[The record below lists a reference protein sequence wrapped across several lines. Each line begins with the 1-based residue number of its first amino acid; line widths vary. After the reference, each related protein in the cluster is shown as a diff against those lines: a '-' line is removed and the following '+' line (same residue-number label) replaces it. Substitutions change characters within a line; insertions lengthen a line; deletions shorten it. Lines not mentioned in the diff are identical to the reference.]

1 MAIQTLASQTG
12 AKPAR
17 IRRVQNVT
25 LVLLFIA
32 GIVNFLDRSSLS
44 VAGEAIRG
52 DLGLSATEFGV
63 LLSAFSL
70 SYGFA
75 QLPSGM
81 LLDRFGP
88 RIVLGAGLIFW
99 SLMQA
104 LTGMVNSFSHFILL
118 RIGLGIGEAPFM
130 PAGVKSINDWYVQK
144 ERGTAVGIFN
154 SSTVLGQAIAPP
166 ALVLM
171 QIAWGWRTMFVVIGL
186 AGIVVGL
193 YWYAWYR
200 NRAQFDLQQDERLYL
215 AAPVQARPTLNFS
228 EWLGLFKRRT
238 TWGMILGFSG
248 VNYTGWL
255 YIAWLPGYL
264 QAQQGLSLAK
274 TGWVAAIPFLA
285 AAVGMWVNGIVV
297 DALARRGYDLAKTRK
312 TAIVVGLL
320 LSALGTLLVVQSSSP
335 AQAVAFIS
343 MALFC
348 VHFAGTSAW
357 GLVQVLVSEQKVASV
372 AAIQNFGS
380 FVFASFAPVVT
391 GWVVD
396 TTHSFNL
403 ALVIA
408 ACVTFTGAL
417 CYFFIVK
424 DPIH

>member
-1 MAIQTLASQTG
+1 MDVDVSTSVAG
-12 AKPAR
+12 NKPQR
-17 IRRVQNVT
+17 IRRIQTVT
-25 LVLLFIA
+25 LVLLFMA

-52 DLGLSATEFGV
+52 ELGLSATEFGV

-70 SYGFA
+70 SYGFS
-75 QLPSGM
+75 QLPSGI

-104 LTGMVNSFSHFILL
+104 LTGMVNSFSHFILM

-130 PAGVKSINDWYVQK
+130 PAGVKSITDWYAQK
-144 ERGTAVGIFN
+144 ERGTALGIFN
-154 SSTVLGQAIAPP
+154 SSTVIGQAIAPP

-171 QIAWGWRTMFVVIGL
+171 QLAWGWRAMFVIIG
-186 AGIVVGL
+186 
-193 YWYAWYR
+193 
-200 NRAQFDLQQDERLYL
+200 
-215 AAPVQARPTLNFS
+215 
-228 EWLGLFKRRT
+228 
-238 TWGMILGFSG
+238 
-248 VNYTGWL
+248 
-255 YIAWLPGYL
+255 
-264 QAQQGLSLAK
+264 
-274 TGWVAAIPFLA
+274 VAAIPFLA

-297 DALARRGYDLAKTRK
+297 DRLAKKGYDLAKTRK
-312 TAIVVGLL
+312 TAIVCGLMM
-320 LSALGTLLVVQSSSP
+320 SALGTLLVVQSSSP

-357 GLVQVLVSEQKVASV
+357 GLVQVMVSESKVASI
-372 AAIQNFGS
+372 AGIQNFGS
-380 FVFASFAPVVT
+380 FVFASFAPIVT

-424 DPIH
+424 DRIE

>member
-1 MAIQTLASQTG
+1 MDVDVSTSVAG
-12 AKPAR
+12 NKPQR
-17 IRRVQNVT
+17 IRRIQTVT
-25 LVLLFIA
+25 LVLLFMA

-52 DLGLSATEFGV
+52 ELGLSATEFGV

-70 SYGFA
+70 SYGFS
-75 QLPSGM
+75 QLPSGI

-104 LTGMVNSFSHFILL
+104 LTGMVNSFSHFILM

-130 PAGVKSINDWYVQK
+130 PAGVKSITDWYAQK
-144 ERGTAVGIFN
+144 ERGTALGIFN
-154 SSTVLGQAIAPP
+154 SSTVIGQAIAPP

-171 QIAWGWRTMFVVIGL
+171 QLAWGWRAMFVIIGV
-186 AGIVVGL
+186 AG
-193 YWYAWYR
+193 
-200 NRAQFDLQQDERLYL
+200 
-215 AAPVQARPTLNFS
+215 
-228 EWLGLFKRRT
+228 
-238 TWGMILGFSG
+238 
-248 VNYTGWL
+248 
-255 YIAWLPGYL
+255 
-264 QAQQGLSLAK
+264 
-274 TGWVAAIPFLA
+274 IPFLA

-297 DALARRGYDLAKTRK
+297 DRLAKKGYDLAKTRK
-312 TAIVVGLL
+312 TAIVCGLMM
-320 LSALGTLLVVQSSSP
+320 SALGTLLVVQSSSP

-348 VHFAGTSAW
+348 VHFAGTPAW
-357 GLVQVLVSEQKVASV
+357 GLVQVMVSETKVASI
-372 AAIQNFGS
+372 AGIQNFGS
-380 FVFASFAPVVT
+380 FVFASFAPIVT

-424 DPIH
+424 DRIE

>member
-1 MAIQTLASQTG
+1 
-12 AKPAR
+12 
-17 IRRVQNVT
+17 
-25 LVLLFIA
+25 
-32 GIVNFLDRSSLS
+32 
-44 VAGEAIRG
+44 
-52 DLGLSATEFGV
+52 
-63 LLSAFSL
+63 
-70 SYGFA
+70 
-75 QLPSGM
+75 
-81 LLDRFGP
+81 
-88 RIVLGAGLIFW
+88 
-99 SLMQA
+99 
-104 LTGMVNSFSHFILL
+104 
-118 RIGLGIGEAPFM
+118 
-130 PAGVKSINDWYVQK
+130 
-144 ERGTAVGIFN
+144 AVGVFN

-193 YWYAWYR
+193 CWYAWYR

>member
-88 RIVLGAGLIFW
+88 CIVLGAGLIFW

-193 YWYAWYR
+193 CWYAWYR

>member
-1 MAIQTLASQTG
+1 MKINVADSA
-12 AKPAR
+12 ARPKPAR
-17 IRRVQNVT
+17 IRTVQTVT
-25 LVLLFIA
+25 LMLLFIA

-52 DLGLSATEFGV
+52 ELGLSATEFGV

-75 QLPSGM
+75 QLPAGI

-88 RIVLGAGLIFW
+88 RVVLGAGLIFW
-99 SLMQA
+99 SAMQA
-104 LTGMVNSFSHFILL
+104 LTGRVNSFSHFIML

-130 PAGVKSINDWYVQK
+130 PAGVKSINDWYIQK
-144 ERGTAVGIFN
+144 ERGTALGIFN
-154 SSTVLGQAIAPP
+154 SSTVIGQAIAPP
-166 ALVLM
+166 ALVVM
-171 QIAWGWRTMFVVIGL
+171 QLAWGWRTMFVVIGL
-186 AGIVVGL
+186 AGILVGL
-193 YWYAWYR
+193 CWFAWYR
-200 NRAQFDLQQDERLYL
+200 NRGQFALNDKEQAYL
-215 AAPVQARPTLNFS
+215 SAPKESRATLAFS
-228 EWLGLFKRRT
+228 EWLALFKRRT

-285 AAVGMWVNGIVV
+285 AALGMWINGAVV
-297 DALARRGYDLAKTRK
+297 DAFARCGYSLAKTRK
-312 TAIVVGLL
+312 AAIVAGLV
-320 LSALGTLLVVQSSSP
+320 LSALGTLLVVQSTTP
-335 AQAVAFIS
+335 VQAVAFIS

-357 GLVQVLVSEQKVASV
+357 GLVQVMVNERKVASV

-380 FVFASFAPVVT
+380 FVFASFAPIVT

-408 ACVTFTGAL
+408 AGVTFTGAL
-417 CYFFIVK
+417 CYLFIVK
-424 DPIH
+424 SRID

>member
-193 YWYAWYR
+193 CWYAWYR

-215 AAPVQARPTLNFS
+215 VAPVQARPTLNFS

>member
-1 MAIQTLASQTG
+1 MTTDVVAQQALKKPVRIRTIQT
-12 AKPAR
+12 
-17 IRRVQNVT
+17 VT
-25 LVLLFIA
+25 LLLLFIA

-52 DLGLSATEFGV
+52 ELGLSATEFGV

-70 SYGFA
+70 SYGFS
-75 QLPSGM
+75 QLPAGI

-88 RIVLGAGLIFW
+88 RLVLGAGLIFW
-99 SLMQA
+99 SAMQA
-104 LTGMVNSFSHFILL
+104 LTGLVNSFSHFIWL
-118 RIGLGIGEAPFM
+118 RIGLGAGEAPFM

-144 ERGTAVGIFN
+144 ERGMALGIFN
-154 SSTVLGQAIAPP
+154 SSTVIGQAIAPP
-166 ALVLM
+166 VLVVM
-171 QIAWGWRTMFVVIGL
+171 QLAWGWRIMFIAIGL
-186 AGIVVGL
+186 AGIAVGL
-193 YWYAWYR
+193 CWFMWYR
-200 NRAQFDLQQDERLYL
+200 NRTQFSLSEQEQRYL
-215 AAPVQARPTLNFS
+215 DTPKVVRPGLAS
-228 EWLGLFKRRT
+228 GEWLALFKRRT

-264 QAQQGLSLAK
+264 QAEQGFSLAK

-285 AAVGMWVNGIVV
+285 AAVGMWTNGIVI
-297 DALARRGYDLAKTRK
+297 DALARRGYDLTKTHK
-312 TAIVVGLL
+312 TAIVTGLI
-320 LSALGTLLVVQSSSP
+320 LSALGSLLVVQAASP
-335 AQAVAFIS
+335 VQAVAFIS

-357 GLVQVLVSEQKVASV
+357 GLVQVLVSERKVASV

-403 ALVIA
+403 ALMIA
-408 ACVTFTGAL
+408 AGVTFAGAL
-417 CYFFIVK
+417 SYLFIVNTRL
-424 DPIH
+424 D

>member
-1 MAIQTLASQTG
+1 MDVDVSTSVAG
-12 AKPAR
+12 NKPQR
-17 IRRVQNVT
+17 IRRIQTVT
-25 LVLLFIA
+25 LVLLFMA

-52 DLGLSATEFGV
+52 ELGLSATEFGV

-70 SYGFA
+70 SYGFS
-75 QLPSGM
+75 QLPSGI

-104 LTGMVNSFSHFILL
+104 LTGMVNSFSHFILM

-130 PAGVKSINDWYVQK
+130 PAGVKSITDWYAQK
-144 ERGTAVGIFN
+144 ERCTALGIFN
-154 SSTVLGQAIAPP
+154 SSTVIGQAIAPP

-171 QIAWGWRTMFVVIGL
+171 QLAWGWRAMFVIIGV
-186 AGIVVGL
+186 AG
-193 YWYAWYR
+193 
-200 NRAQFDLQQDERLYL
+200 
-215 AAPVQARPTLNFS
+215 
-228 EWLGLFKRRT
+228 
-238 TWGMILGFSG
+238 
-248 VNYTGWL
+248 
-255 YIAWLPGYL
+255 
-264 QAQQGLSLAK
+264 
-274 TGWVAAIPFLA
+274 IPFLA

-297 DALARRGYDLAKTRK
+297 DRLAKKGYDLAKTRK
-312 TAIVVGLL
+312 TAIVCGLMM
-320 LSALGTLLVVQSSSP
+320 SALGTLLVVQSSSP

-357 GLVQVLVSEQKVASV
+357 GLVQVMVSETKVASI
-372 AAIQNFGS
+372 AGIQNFGS
-380 FVFASFAPVVT
+380 FVFASFAPIVT

-424 DPIH
+424 DRIE

>member
-1 MAIQTLASQTG
+1 MDVDVSTSVAG
-12 AKPAR
+12 NKPQR
-17 IRRVQNVT
+17 IRRIQTVT
-25 LVLLFIA
+25 LVLLFMA

-52 DLGLSATEFGV
+52 ELGLSATEFGV

-70 SYGFA
+70 SYGFS
-75 QLPSGM
+75 QLSSGI

-104 LTGMVNSFSHFILL
+104 LTGMVNSFSHFILM

-130 PAGVKSINDWYVQK
+130 PAGVKSITDWYAQK
-144 ERGTAVGIFN
+144 ERGTALGIFN
-154 SSTVLGQAIAPP
+154 SSTVIGQAIAPP

-171 QIAWGWRTMFVVIGL
+171 QLAWGWRAMFVIIGV
-186 AGIVVGL
+186 AG
-193 YWYAWYR
+193 
-200 NRAQFDLQQDERLYL
+200 
-215 AAPVQARPTLNFS
+215 
-228 EWLGLFKRRT
+228 
-238 TWGMILGFSG
+238 
-248 VNYTGWL
+248 
-255 YIAWLPGYL
+255 
-264 QAQQGLSLAK
+264 
-274 TGWVAAIPFLA
+274 IPFLA

-297 DALARRGYDLAKTRK
+297 DRLAKKGYDLAKTRK
-312 TAIVVGLL
+312 TAIVCGLMM
-320 LSALGTLLVVQSSSP
+320 SALGTLLVVQSSSP

-357 GLVQVLVSEQKVASV
+357 GLVQVMVSETKVASI
-372 AAIQNFGS
+372 AGIQNFGS
-380 FVFASFAPVVT
+380 FVFASFAPIVT

-424 DPIH
+424 DRIE

>member
-1 MAIQTLASQTG
+1 MDVDVSTSVAG
-12 AKPAR
+12 NKPQR
-17 IRRVQNVT
+17 IRRIQTVT
-25 LVLLFIA
+25 LVLLFMA

-52 DLGLSATEFGV
+52 ELGLSATEFGV

-70 SYGFA
+70 SYGFS
-75 QLPSGM
+75 QLPSGI

-104 LTGMVNSFSHFILL
+104 LTGMVNSFSHFILM

-130 PAGVKSINDWYVQK
+130 PAGVKSITDWYAQK
-144 ERGTAVGIFN
+144 ERGTALGIFN
-154 SSTVLGQAIAPP
+154 SSTVIGQAIAPP

-171 QIAWGWRTMFVVIGL
+171 QLAWGWRAMFVIIGV
-186 AGIVVGL
+186 AG
-193 YWYAWYR
+193 
-200 NRAQFDLQQDERLYL
+200 
-215 AAPVQARPTLNFS
+215 
-228 EWLGLFKRRT
+228 
-238 TWGMILGFSG
+238 
-248 VNYTGWL
+248 
-255 YIAWLPGYL
+255 
-264 QAQQGLSLAK
+264 
-274 TGWVAAIPFLA
+274 IPFLA

-297 DALARRGYDLAKTRK
+297 DRLAKKGYDLAKTRK
-312 TAIVVGLL
+312 TAIVCGLMM
-320 LSALGTLLVVQSSSP
+320 SALGTLLVVQSSSP

-348 VHFAGTSAW
+348 VHFARTSAW
-357 GLVQVLVSEQKVASV
+357 GLVQVMVSETKVASI
-372 AAIQNFGS
+372 AGIQNFGS
-380 FVFASFAPVVT
+380 FVFASFAPIVT

-424 DPIH
+424 DRIE

>member
-193 YWYAWYR
+193 CWYAWYR

-424 DPIH
+424 DP

>member
-1 MAIQTLASQTG
+1 MDVDVSTSVAG
-12 AKPAR
+12 NKPQR
-17 IRRVQNVT
+17 IRRIQTVT
-25 LVLLFIA
+25 LVLLFMA

-52 DLGLSATEFGV
+52 ELGLSATEFGV

-70 SYGFA
+70 SYGFS
-75 QLPSGM
+75 QLPSGI

-104 LTGMVNSFSHFILL
+104 LTGMVNSFSHFILM

-130 PAGVKSINDWYVQK
+130 PAGVKSITDWYAQK
-144 ERGTAVGIFN
+144 ERGTALGIFN
-154 SSTVLGQAIAPP
+154 SSTVIGQAIAPP

-171 QIAWGWRTMFVVIGL
+171 QLAWGWRAMFVIIGV
-186 AGIVVGL
+186 AGI
-193 YWYAWYR
+193 
-200 NRAQFDLQQDERLYL
+200 
-215 AAPVQARPTLNFS
+215 
-228 EWLGLFKRRT
+228 
-238 TWGMILGFSG
+238 
-248 VNYTGWL
+248 
-255 YIAWLPGYL
+255 
-264 QAQQGLSLAK
+264 
-274 TGWVAAIPFLA
+274 PFHA

-297 DALARRGYDLAKTRK
+297 DRLAKKGYDLAKTRK
-312 TAIVVGLL
+312 TAIVCGLMM
-320 LSALGTLLVVQSSSP
+320 SALGTLLVVQSSSP

-357 GLVQVLVSEQKVASV
+357 GLVQVMVSETKVASI
-372 AAIQNFGS
+372 AGIQNFGS
-380 FVFASFAPVVT
+380 FVFASFAPIVT

-424 DPIH
+424 DRIE

>member
-1 MAIQTLASQTG
+1 MDVDVSTSVAG
-12 AKPAR
+12 NKPQR
-17 IRRVQNVT
+17 IRRIQTVT
-25 LVLLFIA
+25 LVLLFMA

-52 DLGLSATEFGV
+52 ELGLSATEFGV

-70 SYGFA
+70 SYGFS
-75 QLPSGM
+75 QLPSGI

-104 LTGMVNSFSHFILL
+104 LTGMVNSFSHFILM

-130 PAGVKSINDWYVQK
+130 PAGVKSITDWYAQK
-144 ERGTAVGIFN
+144 ERGTALGIFN
-154 SSTVLGQAIAPP
+154 SSTVIGQAIAPP

-171 QIAWGWRTMFVVIGL
+171 QLAWGWWAMFVIIGV
-186 AGIVVGL
+186 AG
-193 YWYAWYR
+193 
-200 NRAQFDLQQDERLYL
+200 
-215 AAPVQARPTLNFS
+215 
-228 EWLGLFKRRT
+228 
-238 TWGMILGFSG
+238 
-248 VNYTGWL
+248 
-255 YIAWLPGYL
+255 
-264 QAQQGLSLAK
+264 
-274 TGWVAAIPFLA
+274 IPFLA

-297 DALARRGYDLAKTRK
+297 DRLAKKGYDLAKTRK
-312 TAIVVGLL
+312 TAIVCGLMM
-320 LSALGTLLVVQSSSP
+320 SALGTLLVVQSSSP

-357 GLVQVLVSEQKVASV
+357 GLVQVMVSETKVASI
-372 AAIQNFGS
+372 AGIQNFGS
-380 FVFASFAPVVT
+380 FVFASFAPIVT

-424 DPIH
+424 DRIE

>member
-1 MAIQTLASQTG
+1 MDVDVSTSVAG
-12 AKPAR
+12 NKPQR
-17 IRRVQNVT
+17 IRRIQTVT
-25 LVLLFIA
+25 LVLLFMA

-52 DLGLSATEFGV
+52 ELGLSATEFGV

-70 SYGFA
+70 SYGFS
-75 QLPSGM
+75 QLPSGI

-104 LTGMVNSFSHFILL
+104 LTGMVNSFSHFILM

-130 PAGVKSINDWYVQK
+130 PAGVKSITDWYAQK
-144 ERGTAVGIFN
+144 ERGTALGIFN
-154 SSTVLGQAIAPP
+154 SSTVIGQAIAPP

-171 QIAWGWRTMFVVIGL
+171 QLAWGWRAMFVIIGV
-186 AGIVVGL
+186 AG
-193 YWYAWYR
+193 
-200 NRAQFDLQQDERLYL
+200 
-215 AAPVQARPTLNFS
+215 
-228 EWLGLFKRRT
+228 
-238 TWGMILGFSG
+238 
-248 VNYTGWL
+248 
-255 YIAWLPGYL
+255 
-264 QAQQGLSLAK
+264 
-274 TGWVAAIPFLA
+274 IPFLA

-297 DALARRGYDLAKTRK
+297 DRLAKKGYDLAKTRK
-312 TAIVVGLL
+312 TAIVCGLMMT
-320 LSALGTLLVVQSSSP
+320 ALGTLLVVQSSSP

-357 GLVQVLVSEQKVASV
+357 GLVQVMVSETKVASI
-372 AAIQNFGS
+372 AGIQNFGS
-380 FVFASFAPVVT
+380 FVFASFAPIVT

-424 DPIH
+424 DRIE

>member
-1 MAIQTLASQTG
+1 MDVDVSTSVAG
-12 AKPAR
+12 NKPQR
-17 IRRVQNVT
+17 IRRIQTVT
-25 LVLLFIA
+25 LVLLFMA

-52 DLGLSATEFGV
+52 ELGLSATEFGV

-70 SYGFA
+70 SYGFS
-75 QLPSGM
+75 QLPSGI

-104 LTGMVNSFSHFILL
+104 LTGMVNSFSHFILM

-130 PAGVKSINDWYVQK
+130 PAGVKSITDWYAQK
-144 ERGTAVGIFN
+144 ERGTALGIFN
-154 SSTVLGQAIAPP
+154 SSTVIGQAIAPP

-171 QIAWGWRTMFVVIGL
+171 QLAWGWRTMFVIIGV
-186 AGIVVGL
+186 AGILVGIC
-193 YWYAWYR
+193 WYAWYR
-200 NRAQFDLQQDERLYL
+200 NRAQFVLTDEERTYL
-215 AAPVQARPTLNFS
+215 SAPVKPRPQLQFS
-228 EWLGLFKRRT
+228 EWLALFKHRT

-264 QAQQGLSLAK
+264 QAEQGFSLAK
-274 TGWVAAIPFLA
+274 K
-285 AAVGMWVNGIVV
+285 
-297 DALARRGYDLAKTRK
+297 GYDLAKTRK
-312 TAIVVGLL
+312 TAIVCGLMM
-320 LSALGTLLVVQSSSP
+320 SALGTLLVVQSSSP

-357 GLVQVLVSEQKVASV
+357 GLVQVMVSETKVASI
-372 AAIQNFGS
+372 AGIQNFGS
-380 FVFASFAPVVT
+380 FVFASFAPIVT

-424 DPIH
+424 DRIE